1 LQAALQ
7 APVKQTT
14 LAVVLVLTTVV
25 SAGYY
30 LYVVMLMFMRPRADG
45 ALVPERA
52 GGLTRMV
59 LAISVALI
67 IILGFAPDYAV
78 RVTAAGR
85 LRMEIVPTAA
95 LPPTLAPTGL
105 PPAGGAQIVN
115 AAAPI
120 R

>member
-1 LQAALQ
+1 
-7 APVKQTT
+7 
-14 LAVVLVLTTVV
+14 
-25 SAGYY
+25 
-30 LYVVMLMFMRPRADG
+30 VMLMFMRPRADG

>member
-1 LQAALQ
+1 
-7 APVKQTT
+7 VRQTT

-30 LYVVMLMFMRPRADG
+30 LYVVMLMFMRPRPEN

-59 LAISVALI
+59 LGVSVALI
-67 IILGFAPDYAV
+67 LIIGVVPEFAV
-78 RVTAAGR
+78 RLTGGGR
-85 LRMEIVPTAA
+85 LRMEIMPGVGGPQRGAA
-95 LPPTLAPTGL
+95 LGLPPT
-105 PPAGGAQIVN
+105 GGVRIVN
-115 AAAPI
+115 AAEPI